1 MLPARLPTP
10 TTSPSSTATRKT
22 LSGVSCAFGLNG
34 RGNTYR
40 AEREVIG
47 LSARGFQ
54 AGEQRLCV
62 FTVRFSDNNVIVC
75 HACSPLDVFLAAMIL
90 LEKGRKHHDARLGA
104 GRVCTPWHLGQPGGS
119 MDRIV
124 FFDVDGTLTRG
135 VTSGAYLANLL
146 GHGHTMEEAEA
157 ACARGEITNDDVCR
171 IDAAG
176 YVGRSASEL
185 FDMLEDMPLVD
196 GITQAV
202 DAIHA
207 AGGEAHIASLAWGI
221 VGEYL
226 CKRFRFDGY
235 VGSELEVENGV
246 CTGGVAHALEGEGKC
261 SYARELCEKRG
272 VALASCMAIG
282 DSRSDIPLFEL
293 VGTSIAFNATEEAER
308 AATNAYRGGNIAEA
322 LACAL

>member
-1 MLPARLPTP
+1 
-10 TTSPSSTATRKT
+10 
-22 LSGVSCAFGLNG
+22 
-34 RGNTYR
+34 
-40 AEREVIG
+40 
-47 LSARGFQ
+47 
-54 AGEQRLCV
+54 
-62 FTVRFSDNNVIVC
+62 
-75 HACSPLDVFLAAMIL
+75 
-90 LEKGRKHHDARLGA
+90 
-104 GRVCTPWHLGQPGGS
+104 
-119 MDRIV
+119 MDRIG
-124 FFDVDGTLTRG
+124 FFDIDGTLTRG

-282 DSRSDIPLFEL
+282 DSRSD
-293 VGTSIAFNATEEAER
+293 SR
-308 AATNAYRGGNIAEA
+308 
-322 LACAL
+322 CSSW

>member
-1 MLPARLPTP
+1 
-10 TTSPSSTATRKT
+10 
-22 LSGVSCAFGLNG
+22 
-34 RGNTYR
+34 
-40 AEREVIG
+40 
-47 LSARGFQ
+47 
-54 AGEQRLCV
+54 
-62 FTVRFSDNNVIVC
+62 
-75 HACSPLDVFLAAMIL
+75 
-90 LEKGRKHHDARLGA
+90 
-104 GRVCTPWHLGQPGGS
+104 

-124 FFDVDGTLTRG
+124 FFDIDGTLTRG

-221 VGEYL
+221 VGEYF

-246 CTGGVAHALEGEGKC
+246 YTGGVAHALEGEGKC

-308 AATNAYRGGNIAEA
+308 AATNAYRGGNIVEA